1 VSSTPLFAP
10 AGPLRGEYVP
20 PPDKSISHRAALIA
34 AMADEPV
41 PIENYLDSGDTRS
54 TLDALRTLG
63 AGIDEEDGHILIRG
77 VGLREPLEATGGRL
91 DVGNSGTL
99 MRLLPGWLAG
109 QPGGVWTLDGDR
121 SIRRRPVDRVVE
133 PLRAMGARVEAR
145 AGRYPPLT
153 VAGGELE
160 GIEYVLPVASAQVK
174 SCVLLAGMLAKG
186 QTTVVERTPSRDH
199 TERMLSRARV
209 PFARD
214 GRTLH
219 VHQVDELELDAV
231 RVPGDFSSA
240 AFFVTAATL
249 VRGSRVVISDVGLNW
264 TRIGFLRIAE
274 RMGAVVVGDLEAPGE
289 TSDREPVGELDV
301 ASAPLEGTEVGPE
314 EVPLAIDELPLVA
327 LLGAFAEG
335 ETVVRGAAEL
345 RHKES
350 DRIAGVVEGLAGL
363 GADITET
370 ADGFAV
376 RGDGTPLPGGTLDA
390 RGDHRLAMLGAVA
403 GLASKEGVEVVG
415 MESVAVS
422 YPGFER
428 DLGALLRRG
437 RGGSLG
443 A

>member
-1 VSSTPLFAP
+1 VSSTRLFAP
-10 AGPLRGEYVP
+10 SGPLRGQYAP

-41 PIENYLDSGDTRS
+41 AIENYLDSADTRS

-63 AGIDEEDGHILIRG
+63 AGVDQEDGRILIRG
-77 VGLREPLEATGGRL
+77 LGLRETLEATGGRL

-99 MRLLPGWLAG
+99 LRLLPGWLAG
-109 QPGGVWTLDGDR
+109 QPGGVWTLDGDS

-153 VAGGELE
+153 VAGAELR

-174 SCVLLAGMLAKG
+174 SCVLLAGLLADG
-186 QTTVVERTPSRDH
+186 YTTVVERTPSRDH
-199 TERMLSRARV
+199 TERILSRARV
-209 PFARD
+209 PFERD
-214 GRTLH
+214 GPILR
-219 VHQVDELELDAV
+219 VHQVDALELDAV
-231 RVPGDFSSA
+231 RIPGDFSSA
-240 AFFVTAATL
+240 AFVVAAATL

-264 TRIGFLRIAE
+264 TRTGFVRIAE
-274 RMGAVVVGDLEAPGE
+274 RMGAVVVGDVEEPGE

-327 LLGAFAEG
+327 LLGAFADG
-335 ETVVRGAAEL
+335 ETIVRGAAEL

-350 DRIAGVVEGLAGL
+350 DRIAGVVEGLTAL
-363 GADITET
+363 GADAAET

-403 GLASKEGVEVVG
+403 GLASRDGVEVVG
-415 MESVAVS
+415 IESAAVS
-422 YPGFER
+422 YPGFESDFR
-428 DLGALLRRG
+428 ALLGGRRP
-437 RGGSLG
+437 GSLR